1 MNDQLQNALT
11 DFVNRLTVLVDS
23 GTAQLPA
30 VLQDIIAYKLF
41 SAWFDA
47 FIGVVL
53 LAIAA
58 ALVIWG
64 AAAPDD
70 DYSDRRPVSWTAS
83 AIIGLMGVLFTVGG
97 AWHVYYVTHFPRL
110 VILDYLKG
118 LL

>member
-11 DFVNRLTVLVDS
+11 DFVNRLTALVDS

-41 SAWFDA
+41 SAWFHV
-47 FIGVVL
+47 FFGVGGLALATL
-53 LAIAA
+53 LAVVAVSRDEYSESKVVFTV
-58 ALVIWG
+58 LGVISG
-64 AAAPDD
+64 
-70 DYSDRRPVSWTAS
+70 
-83 AIIGLMGVLFTVGG
+83 IIGVLFALGG
-97 AWHVYYVTHFPRL
+97 TYSVYYVSHFPRL